1 MTSTDLILPD
11 NLLDVRTGELV
22 PATPQNAAELLYAA
36 REMRARMLSLVKDC
50 EAVLLDESRKQ
61 GSKTL
66 HLPAGTAEITGG
78 TALEWDLGVLTDLLE
93 LGLPQDRYEQL
104 VVASVTYKVDARVA
118 KQLESANPAYAEI
131 IERARSYVE
140 RPWRVSLK

>member
-22 PATPQNAAELLYAA
+22 PATAENAAHLLYAA
-36 REMRARMLSLVKDC
+36 REMRAKMLSLVKDC
-50 EAVLLDESRKQ
+50 EAVLIAQSRVE

-66 HLPAGTAEITGG
+66 HINDVTAEITGG

-93 LGLPQDRYEQL
+93 AGLPQDRYDQL

-131 IERARSYVE
+131 IARARNTVE
-140 RPWRVSLK
+140 KPWRVSIK